1 MSLSIFTLVDS
12 ACGAVSNYRI
22 EVEDADLNPHG
33 ISCCGHC
40 DCIIAARESWADEY
54 GMWW

>member
-1 MSLSIFTLVDS
+1 MSLKIYTRIPS
-12 ACGAVSNYRI
+12 ACGAVPAYRI

-33 ISCCGHC
+33 ISCCGLC
-40 DCIIAARESWADEY
+40 DCIIEARESWADEY